1 MLHLF
6 NKHNHGFTIPE
17 LIIAIT
23 VLTLLTPAV
32 IFGLGN
38 YYQDN
43 ITSLAKTTQDTDTR
57 SGLNTISNDLRATTG
72 FRASLSVA
80 SVTPLGSNNN
90 ATGNISW
97 SYCGTSATSTT
108 CDGTTTNNY
117 ATNRVLIAY
126 MYATDGPI
134 GNNQRMP
141 VFINSG
147 GSFDLSTVTP
157 ATFAYIYY
165 VAPDTTNASQNNL
178 YRRTIVDVNPT
189 TNVFRN
195 ISPASG
201 LWPCSTSNP
210 TFTGCVTPYQ
220 KTTCASVSVRTYS
233 SVCGASDAVLLYN
246 VKSFWVD
253 YYNATNQPIANYYT
267 SNSTNAANAATDIQN
282 NAESIQ
288 VTMTKIYT
296 GSQSKTST
304 ASIRIMAQ

>member
-1 MLHLF
+1 MRHLF
-6 NKHNHGFTIPE
+6 NKHSNGFTIPE
-17 LIIAIT
+17 LIVTIT

-38 YYQDN
+38 FYQDN

-57 SGLNTISNDLRATTG
+57 SALNTISNDLRTTTG
-72 FRASLSVA
+72 FRASLNVA

-90 ATGNISW
+90 ATGNNNW
-97 SYCGTSATSTT
+97 SYCGIGTTSTT
-108 CDGTTTNNY
+108 CDGVTTNNY

-126 MYATDGPI
+126 TFATDGPVS
-134 GNNQRMP
+134 NNQRMP

-147 GSFDLSTVTP
+147 GSFNLATVTP
-157 ATFAYIYY
+157 ATVAYIYY
-165 VAPDTTNASQNNL
+165 VAPDPSNASQNNL
-178 YRRTIVDVNPT
+178 YRRTIVDVNQT

-195 ISPASG
+195 ISPATG

-210 TFTGCVTPYQ
+210 TNISCVTPYQ
-220 KTTCASVSVRTYS
+220 KTTCASSTVSSYT

-246 VKSFWVD
+246 IKSFWVD
-253 YYNATNQPIANYYT
+253 YYDVTNQPIANYYT
-267 SNSTNAANAATDIQN
+267 NNSTNAATAATDIQN
-282 NAESIQ
+282 TAESIQ

-304 ASIRIMAQ
+304 AAIRIVAQ